1 MGKSTYKWSCSIA
14 MLNYQRV
21 HGFLQEIKKMPGD
34 LGALDD
40 HRSTNDF
47 RQLLSAT
54 ATSRENQ
61 VSQQRI

>member
-1 MGKSTYKWSCSIA
+1 